1 MKIVLAED
9 SVLLRAGLAQLL
21 EAAGHLVIAVSDAPE
36 LISACSEHDPDL
48 IVSDVRMPPNMAD
61 DGLEAVHA
69 IRSDRSAA
77 GGDALP
83 AVILSQYVAAAYLD
97 TLLEHGSFGYLLKE
111 RVGDV
116 KDFLASLETV
126 ARGETVVDPDV
137 VKSLLRSRTSGVA
150 ALTGREQEVLALMA
164 EGLSNSQISERLF
177 LSAGAVS
184 KHVAAVFT
192 KLGFTPDDENR
203 RVRAVLEWLRHAP
216 GTTV

>member
-9 SVLLRAGLAQLL
+9 SALLRAGLAQLL
-21 EAAGHLVIAVSDAPE
+21 EAAGHVVVAVSDAPE
-36 LISACSEHDPDL
+36 LIAACAEHSPDL

-61 DGLEAVHA
+61 DGLGAVHT
-69 IRSDRSAA
+69 IRRERSAS
-77 GGDALP
+77 GEGALP

-116 KDFLASLETV
+116 RDFLASLEVV

-137 VKSLLRSRTSGVA
+137 VKTLLRNRTSGIA
-150 ALTGREQEVLALMA
+150 ALTTREQEVLALMA

-184 KHVAAVFT
+184 KHVAAVFM
-192 KLGFTPDDENR
+192 KLGFAPDDENR

-216 GTTV
+216 GQGG

>member
-1 MKIVLAED
+1 MRIVLAED
-9 SVLLRAGLAQLL
+9 SALLRAGLAQLL
-21 EAAGHLVIAVSDAPE
+21 EAAGHVVVAVSDAPE
-36 LISACSEHDPDL
+36 LIAACAEHSPDL

-61 DGLEAVHA
+61 DGLAAVHT
-69 IRSDRSAA
+69 IRRERSAS
-77 GGDALP
+77 GEDALP

-116 KDFLASLETV
+116 RDFLASLEAV

-137 VKSLLRSRTSGVA
+137 VKTLLRNRTSGVA
-150 ALTGREQEVLALMA
+150 ALTAREQEVLALMA

-184 KHVAAVFT
+184 KHVAAVFM
-192 KLGFTPDDENR
+192 KLGFAPDDENR

-216 GTTV
+216 GQSG